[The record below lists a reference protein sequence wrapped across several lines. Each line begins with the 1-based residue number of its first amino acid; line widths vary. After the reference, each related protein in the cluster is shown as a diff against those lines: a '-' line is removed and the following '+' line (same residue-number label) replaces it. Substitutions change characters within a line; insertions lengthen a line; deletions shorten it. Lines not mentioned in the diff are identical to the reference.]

1 MTGLAINWQCFGS
14 NGQVKADYSRG
25 VLERFTRRAP
35 NNLDVNKHIKTI
47 ANPRKINFI
56 GNPHFAVYFEGGYTL
71 DEVGKVVNGPFNEP
85 VTAEKIVVN
94 HYHCKSWEEYQIK
107 NRRGYA
113 PVLITEEHYTK
124 ELFDDLDG
132 NEVFDDGILKYR
144 AARAESFSLEFDAEK
159 FERLE
164 KALLETL
171 KKYATGEMIE
181 NKLETALTCR
191 ALSTY
196 LREKFP
202 SNINYWQNF
211 EKASLAAI
219 LQSLENYTSIAEMRL
234 LIAELPN
241 LLTLPY
247 YEVQKLRGAC
257 LNIIPQMMNFMLYYN
272 NWFYYV
278 ELDYIYRLL
287 KNFRE

>member
-1 MTGLAINWQCFGS
+1 M
-14 NGQVKADYSRG
+14 
-25 VLERFTRRAP
+25 
-35 NNLDVNKHIKTI
+35 
-47 ANPRKINFI
+47 
-56 GNPHFAVYFEGGYTL
+56 
-71 DEVGKVVNGPFNEP
+71 
-85 VTAEKIVVN
+85 TAEKIVVN

-132 NEVFDDGILKYR
+132 NDVFDDGILKYR
-144 AARAESFSLEFDAEK
+144 AARAESFSLEFVAEK

-171 KKYATGEMIE
+171 TKYATGEMIE

-196 LREKFP
+196 QREKFP

-234 LIAELPN
+234 LIADLPN

-247 YEVQKLRGAC
+247 PEVKKLREVC

-287 KNFRE
+287 KNFRS